1 MERKSGIARVG
12 LLLAV
17 AAMTACSSVPKDER
31 PRLVPRY
38 MAPPEYPQQFK
49 PRGIDG
55 TVKTTFDIEASGHVS
70 NVQIVESSNAALAE
84 AVRERVAQWRFEP
97 WQPTAKY
104 PAPQQVIKTFEFKQ
118 AEAGTPTLPSG
129 KAAGNSEESLANTVR
144 ELLAQP
150 CSAISSQ
157 YAEFHQAYPD
167 RPLDQLATF
176 RMTSGALFLA
186 QLGGK
191 LDVEK
196 NRLIGKRFDA
206 ALPRVLERCQR
217 EPETVYSDVLAEEM
231 RRAQVDSAGS

>member
-1 MERKSGIARVG
+1 MDTTTGIGRLA
-12 LLLAV
+12 LLLA
-17 AAMTACSSVPKDER
+17 AAALSACSSAPKDET

-38 MAPPEYPQQFK
+38 MAAPEYPQQFQ

-55 TVKTTFDIEASGHVS
+55 RVKTSFEIEVSGEVA
-70 NVQIVESSNAALAE
+70 NVQIVESSNPALAE
-84 AVRERVAQWRFEP
+84 AVRERVSQWRFEP
-97 WQPTAKY
+97 WQPTVKY
-104 PAPQQVIKTFEFKQ
+104 PAPRQVVKTFEFKQ
-118 AEAGTPTLPSG
+118 AEAGTPMLPSD
-129 KAAGNSEESLANTVR
+129 KAAGNPEESLANTVR

-176 RMTSGALFLA
+176 RMTSGALLLA
-186 QLGGK
+186 QLSGK

-206 ALPRVLERCQR
+206 ALPQVLERCQQQ
-217 EPETVYSDVLAEEM
+217 PDAVYSDVLAEEM
-231 RRAQVDSAGS
+231 RRVQVDSTGS

>member
-1 MERKSGIARVG
+1 MERTTGIARIG

-17 AAMTACSSVPKDER
+17 AAMTACSSVPKDET
-31 PRLVPRY
+31 PRLVPRDI
-38 MAPPEYPQQFK
+38 ASPEYPQQFR

-55 TVKTTFDIEASGHVS
+55 RVKTSFDIEASGEVV
-70 NVQIVESSNAALAE
+70 NVQIVESSNPALAE
-84 AVRERVAQWRFEP
+84 AVRERVSRWRFEP

-104 PAPQQVIKTFEFKQ
+104 PAPRQVVKTFEFKQ
-118 AEAGTPTLPSG
+118 AEAGTPMLPSD

-206 ALPRVLERCQR
+206 ALPRVLERCQQQ
-217 EPETVYSDVLAEEM
+217 PDAVYSDVLAEEM
-231 RRAQVDSAGS
+231 RRAQVDSTSS